1 MDSHGLLL
9 LLTSLSDAM
18 ALPSPFLGG
27 SDMTWCLARCPPR
40 RSPRSRTTKES
51 RDRWYFV
58 RHPNH
63 MHKRRQTVW
72 CVEERLAAGMA
83 SRGQLSSFFLNCGL
97 ERQGLDS
104 PSAPSRTGWHPTRIN
119 RGSLDSIL
127 LTRRHAGSKRV
138 LPSVNRLLERLVSGV
153 QVCFWSFLKMPPP
166 LKIPQSRGMVWPRGP
181 EFS

>member
-18 ALPSPFLGG
+18 ALPFPFLGG

-40 RSPRSRTTKES
+40 RSPRSQTKKES

-119 RGSLDSIL
+119 RGSLNFIFAYPTACGL
-127 LTRRHAGSKRV
+127 EAGSSIREQTPRKV
-138 LPSVNRLLERLVSGV
+138 GLGSASLFLEFP
-153 QVCFWSFLKMPPP
+153 QDATPPENTP
-166 LKIPQSRGMVWPRGP
+166 KSWNGLATRPRI
-181 EFS
+181 